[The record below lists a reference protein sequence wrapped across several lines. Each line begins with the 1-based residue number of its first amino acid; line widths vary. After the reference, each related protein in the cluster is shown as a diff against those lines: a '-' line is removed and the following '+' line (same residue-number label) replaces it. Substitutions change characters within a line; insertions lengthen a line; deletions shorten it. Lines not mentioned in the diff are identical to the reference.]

1 LWEAKQATQKV
12 EACVKWLRCLHT
24 YLHTADNRLL
34 SVVNIEFFLSIFTH
48 NPLVPGSSPGGP
60 TNSEKATDFLVSG
73 FFVRI

>member
-1 LWEAKQATQKV
+1 LQPIDIIEIKYIEAA
-12 EACVKWLRCLHT
+12 
-24 YLHTADNRLL
+24 
-34 SVVNIEFFLSIFTH
+34 H